1 MTETACKLCGTT
13 EKIPVV
19 IGGIKVF
26 EMFNC
31 ECKYN
36 KWKAEKEQEEQF
48 KAKYDKEQK
57 ENKEQKRLERIPADD
72 RKKLIEGRYDIKWI
86 ASEVIKLQQSGKWD
100 MNIIMRGD
108 SNTGKTFDIEWLYF
122 RSSVDNFY
130 VLRPDEIIDIMYGRN
145 EKIDKRDIFECQ
157 ALLIDDINKV
167 TNKHEING
175 LFNCLD
181 ERSSEGL
188 TTCMTSRDSEEK
200 IRDTIQD
207 DTMNRFLRRPHIT
220 VIKKTVIET

>member
-1 MTETACKLCGTT
+1 MNETVCKICGTDK
-13 EKIPVV
+13 KIPVI

-26 EMFNC
+26 EMFEC
-31 ECKYN
+31 ECKYL
-36 KWKAEKEQEEQF
+36 KWKADRDQEQKFQL
-48 KAKYDKEQK
+48 KYDKEQK
-57 ENKEQKRLERIPADD
+57 EHKEQKRLERIPADD
-72 RKKLIEGRYDIKWI
+72 RKKLIEGKYDIKWI
-86 ASEVIKLQQSGKWD
+86 APEIVKIQQSGKWD
-100 MNIIMRGD
+100 INILMRGS

-122 RSSVDNFY
+122 LSDIDNFY

-145 EKIDKRDIFECQ
+145 ERIDKRDIFECQ
-157 ALLIDDINKV
+157 SLLIDDINKV

-188 TTCMTSRDSEEK
+188 ATCMTSRDSEEI
-200 IRDTIQD
+200 IRGTIQD

-220 VIKKTVIET
+220 VIKKAVISE